1 MAGVSLNNQL
11 DDIQADPD
19 AFMKRVQANNDRP
32 TMSTDIKKFFVD
44 HAQGFRNSF
53 AGMNTL
59 PGMQPAA
66 AGMAAL
72 PGIDNLAGGL
82 NLGKPL
88 NITGQADLTVNN
100 EIKLSID
107 DS

>member
-1 MAGVSLNNQL
+1 
-11 DDIQADPD
+11 
-19 AFMKRVQANNDRP
+19 
-32 TMSTDIKKFFVD
+32 
-44 HAQGFRNSF
+44 
-53 AGMNTL
+53 
-59 PGMQPAA
+59 MQPAT
-66 AGMAAL
+66 AGMATL

-107 DS
+107 DGKFSDAIKAEVQEQDKKNTNMILGIPN